1 MNTKNVVFL
10 FVCLTH
16 TMLANAEALPI
27 PADNP
32 DEILVTAK
40 RLSAPISKHTLS
52 GQDIRQLAGSGSD
65 PLNALQTLPGVAS
78 VDGSSTPA
86 VRGSGPGDNLYY
98 VDDLPVRN
106 VFHFGSFSVFNAGL
120 IERFNLYSSVT
131 NPHYGNI
138 TGAVIDVKLRE
149 PRTDHFAGNFDVSL
163 MGAGFLL
170 EGPRND
176 TQSYYFAGRRSY
188 VDLLVKQVSQDGM
201 TMQIPNYSDY
211 QGKYVWQL
219 NDDNRLIF
227 HAMGASDA
235 LKLNM
240 STTANAARLDPVLA
254 GDSSFSDQNAMQAA
268 TLDTLL
274 TGGSLNTLSF
284 ERGSDHLATLL
295 GTAGTL
301 NITTN
306 NLLLREKVSLQLAAD
321 HQLTLGT
328 DFLNSATQVNATL
341 KNATCTQFNPNCTF
355 TQAPLRRLNDV
366 ISTSLWSISAQDR
379 KRVLADVTLIG
390 GLRYSTENYAH
401 QSYTEPRVGLEWE
414 WSTQTLF
421 TAGWG
426 RHNQYPTSQEWAR
439 VFGNPNLSHL
449 RSQDSVLGVQHT
461 VNADWNWKAETY
473 YKKLDNLVVNDP
485 LLNYVNAASGKAY
498 GLELLLKKEPAERFS
513 GWLVINLAKSERR
526 NDVTGESFRYQF
538 DQPINTTLVGNYTL
552 SDDLKLG
559 MKWAYHSGT
568 PFTPII
574 GSNGTYANGSP
585 MPFYAAVNSAT
596 LPAYHRLDLRLDSKV
611 TVNDWKLNAYVE
623 LNNFYQHKNIVG
635 YNYNSNY
642 TARTP
647 IYAFVLPLSFGVQGD
662 F

>member
-1 MNTKNVVFL
+1 MNTKNVI
-10 FVCLTH
+10 CL
-16 TMLANAEALPI
+16 LACLSNVLSAYAETLP
-27 PADNP
+27 PTTEAP
-32 DEILVTAK
+32 DEILITAK
-40 RLSAPISKHTLS
+40 RLPAPISKQTLS
-52 GQDIRQLAGSGSD
+52 GQDIRQLAGSSGD
-65 PLNALQTLPGVAS
+65 PLNALQTLPGVAT
-78 VDGSSTPA
+78 VEGSSTPA

-98 VDDLPVRN
+98 VDGLQVNN
-106 VFHFGSFSVFNAGL
+106 VFHFGSLSVFNAGL
-120 IERFNLYSSVT
+120 IDSFNLYSSVL
-131 NPHYGNI
+131 NPHYGDI

-149 PRTDHFAGNFDVSL
+149 PRSDHFAGNFDVSL

-170 EGPRND
+170 EGPRNN

-188 VDLLVKQVSQDGM
+188 IDLLVKQVTQDGV
-201 TMQIPNYSDY
+201 TVQIPSYSDY

-219 NDDNRLIF
+219 GDDNRLIF

-235 LKLNM
+235 LKLNI
-240 STTANAARLDPVLA
+240 STTANTARLDPVLG
-254 GDSSFSDQNAMQAA
+254 GDSSFADQNAMQAA
-268 TLDTLL
+268 TLETLL
-274 TGGSLNTLSF
+274 SGGTLNTLSF
-284 ERGSDHLATLL
+284 EHGSDHLTTLL

-301 NITTN
+301 NINTS
-306 NLLLREKVSLQLAAD
+306 NLMLREKISLALAD
-321 HQLTLGT
+321 DNELTLAT
-328 DFLNSATQVNATL
+328 DFLNSATQVNASL

-355 TQAPLRRLNDV
+355 TQAPLLRLNDV

-379 KRVLADVTLIG
+379 KRVLPNLTLIG

-401 QSYTEPRVGLEWE
+401 QSYSEPRVGLEWA
-414 WSTQTLF
+414 WSTQTLL

-426 RHNQYPTSQEWAR
+426 RHNQTPTSQEWAR

-449 RSQDSVLGVQHT
+449 RSQDSMLGIQHT
-461 VNADWNWKAETY
+461 INADWNWKAETY

-485 LLNYVNAASGKAY
+485 LLNYINAASGKAY
-498 GLELLLKKEPAERFS
+498 GLELLLKKEQSERLS

-538 DQPINTTLVGNYTL
+538 DQPINTTLVSNYAL

-574 GSNGTYANGSP
+574 GTNGTYANGSP
-585 MPFYAAVNSAT
+585 IPFYGAVNSAT
-596 LPAYHRLDLRLDSKV
+596 LPAYHRLDLRLDNKV
-611 TVNDWKLNAYVE
+611 TLNGWKLNAYVE